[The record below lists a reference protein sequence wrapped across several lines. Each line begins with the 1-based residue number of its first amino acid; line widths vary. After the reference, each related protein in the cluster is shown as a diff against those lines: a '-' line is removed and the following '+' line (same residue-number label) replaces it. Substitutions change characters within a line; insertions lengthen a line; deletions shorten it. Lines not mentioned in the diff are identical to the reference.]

1 MKKTISA
8 IFAFILIFTFLLNTV
23 AFAATMADPYI
34 SSMSGGIASEGNGK
48 IKITFSVRAKDIMS
62 TLGATS
68 IVIYKSDGSYVTTLY
83 STSYPSMLT
92 TNARTYSSSVNYNG
106 VSGQNYYAII
116 TFYAST
122 GGGSSSPT
130 YTTSVCTA

>member
-8 IFAFILIFTFLLNTV
+8 ILAFLFVFMFSINTV

-34 SSMSGGIASEGNGK
+34 SSMSGTITSEGNGK
-48 IKITFSVRAKDIMS
+48 IKITFSVRAKNTMS
-62 TLGATS
+62 TLGVDS
-68 IVIYKSDGSYVTTLY
+68 IEIYKSDGSYVNTLY
-83 STSYPSMLT
+83 SSSYPNMLT
-92 TNARTYSSSVNYNG
+92 TNARSYSSNVSYNG
-106 VSGQNYYAII
+106 ISGQNYYAII